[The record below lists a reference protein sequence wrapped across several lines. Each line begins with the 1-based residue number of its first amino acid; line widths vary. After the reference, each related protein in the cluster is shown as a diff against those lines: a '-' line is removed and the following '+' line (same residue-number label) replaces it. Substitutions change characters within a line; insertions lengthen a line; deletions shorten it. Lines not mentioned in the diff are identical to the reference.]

1 MPTARRMLK
10 LTPEEAKAMQDFA
23 DTLRVSVSGVG
34 RAWIED
40 FVEHGSDLPK
50 NATDHERV
58 QILVDRDVLTTAMA
72 KARDE
77 YGVDLS
83 QILRHKIASLRQ

>member
-10 LTPEEAKAMQDFA
+10 LTPTEAAEMQTHA
-23 DTLRVSVSGVG
+23 ATVGASMSGLG

-40 FVEHGSDLPK
+40 FLENGSDIPK
-50 NATDHERV
+50 STEDPERV
-58 QILVDRDVLTTAMA
+58 QILVDRDTLKLAIA

-83 QILRHKIASLRQ
+83 QILRHKIAQLHA

>member
-10 LTPEEAKAMQDFA
+10 LTPAEAVEMKAHAATVGASM
-23 DTLRVSVSGVG
+23 SGLG

-40 FVEHGSDLPK
+40 FLENGSDIPE
-50 NATDHERV
+50 ATEERIE
-58 QILVDRDVLTTAMA
+58 ILVDRDILKRAMA